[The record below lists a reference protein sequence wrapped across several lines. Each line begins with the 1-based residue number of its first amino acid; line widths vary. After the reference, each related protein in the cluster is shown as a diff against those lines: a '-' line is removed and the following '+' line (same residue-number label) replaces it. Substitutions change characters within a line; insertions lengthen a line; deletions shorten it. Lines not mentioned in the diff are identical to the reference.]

1 MSDSPTGGDPRLDR
15 RSGWRSA
22 FMTQR
27 PRPQAQRAACGVGCG
42 VGEVQEV
49 IRAQPIVAVLVAVAV
64 GYLPAGSRRKPCRPH
79 SARAL
84 PSRPG

>member
-1 MSDSPTGGDPRLDR
+1 VAGGVHD
-15 RSGWRSA
+15 A
-22 FMTQR
+22 AA
-27 PRPQAQRAACGVGCG
+27 QAQRAACGVGCG

>member
-1 MSDSPTGGDPRLDR
+1 MLETLESFRDSVP
-15 RSGWRSA
+15 A

-27 PRPQAQRAACGVGCG
+27 PRPQAQRAACG